1 MSTPDT
7 TALLTQLRAVRD
19 LTHTEIQIAET
30 RTAQARTDAVRR
42 ELTENAENA
51 RARADAIE
59 AVVRQLGGV
68 PQLIGPLLGRATAA
82 VKALGEQAQ
91 PLDEALLGDLA
102 LEHQLLDRARYIKAL
117 AATAEH
123 PTAEALADRLI
134 AAHTA
139 TVDWLTTVLAEEALG
154 GPAALRR
161 TPLQA
166 ATGTAVKLVNLPVT
180 WSARRID
187 RALDTVRGTRPA
199 VGQLLS
205 RGAHATTVA
214 TKAATAAGDSALRTV
229 ELVTTDEGED
239 GAAEAVHRV
248 RTATGLLDQGELPI
262 PNYDRLGATET
273 IRAIRELDEPG
284 DIRAVVAYEEAHR
297 NRHGVVSAAQTRLA
311 ALAGNA
317 AGLD

>member
-1 MSTPDT
+1 MSTRDT

-51 RARADAIE
+51 RARAAALE
-59 AVVRQLGGV
+59 AVIRQLGGV

-102 LEHQLLDRARYIKAL
+102 LEHQLLDRARYLKAL
-117 AATAEH
+117 AAAAEH

-134 AAHTA
+134 GAHTA
-139 TVDWLTTVLAEEALG
+139 TVDWLSTVLAEEALG

-166 ATGTAVKLVNLPVT
+166 ATGTAVKLVNLPVN

-187 RALDTVRGTRPA
+187 RALDTVRATRPA
-199 VGQLLS
+199 VDQLLA
-205 RGAHATTVA
+205 RGAHASTVA
-214 TKAATAAGDSALRTV
+214 AKAATAAGDSALRTA

-239 GAAEAVHRV
+239 GAAAAVHRV
-248 RTATGLLDQGELPI
+248 RTATGLLDQDELPI
-262 PNYDRLGATET
+262 HNYDRLNATQT
-273 IRAIRELDEPG
+273 IRAIRELAEPG

-311 ALAGNA
+311 AIAQDV